1 MAGEILKQKRE
12 ESGKALKEIAQTLKI
27 RADYLKAIE
36 DEEFEK
42 LPVAV
47 YAKGYIRDYA
57 RFLKIDPE
65 AILKAYILKTSP
77 PVPEKIPPVD
87 VADAVKTKR
96 PPTKYLV
103 ITAISLAI
111 AVVYILSSLNSTP
124 EKPTVAPSE
133 KSAPTVQPQ
142 ETAQPVQEKE
152 KEAEIAVKDKKP
164 ETAPKTETAPKKE
177 PAAITGKEHTLDIS
191 ATDTTWLL
199 VKIDDTEVK
208 DMLLNQGESLRFSAK
223 QGFSL
228 KIGNAGGIKLVFDG
242 KDLGIPGEKGK
253 VINLD
258 LPADTTTKPSP
269 PKTD

>member
-12 ESGKALKEIAQTLKI
+12 ESGKALKEIAHTLKI

-57 RFLKIDPE
+57 KFLKIDPE
-65 AILKAYILKTSP
+65 VILKAYILKTSP
-77 PVPEKIPPVD
+77 PVPEKTPP

-103 ITAISLAI
+103 ITAIFLAMT
-111 AVVYILSSLNSTP
+111 VVYILSSLNSAP
-124 EKPTVAPSE
+124 EKPTVAPPE
-133 KSAPTVQPQ
+133 KSASTVQPL
-142 ETAQPVQEKE
+142 ETVQPVQEKE
-152 KEAEIAVKDKKP
+152 KEAEVALKDKKP
-164 ETAPKTETAPKKE
+164 ETAPKKE
-177 PAAITGKEHTLDIS
+177 PVTMTGKEHTLDIS

-228 KIGNAGGIKLVFDG
+228 KIGNAGGIKLIFDG
-242 KDLGIPGEKGK
+242 KDIGIPGEKGM
-253 VINLD
+253 VVNLD
-258 LPADTTTKPSP
+258 LPADTTPKPNP

>member
-27 RADYLKAIE
+27 RADYLRAIE

-77 PVPEKIPPVD
+77 PVPEKTPPVAD
-87 VADAVKTKR
+87 VVKTKR

-103 ITAISLAI
+103 ITSIFLAI

-124 EKPTVAPSE
+124 EKPEVALPE

-152 KEAEIAVKDKKP
+152 KEAEVAAKDKK
-164 ETAPKTETAPKKE
+164 TETVSQKE

-191 ATDTTWLL
+191 AIETTWLL

-228 KIGNAGGIKLVFDG
+228 KIGNAGGIKLIFDG
-242 KDLGIPGEKGK
+242 KDIGIPGEKGM
-253 VINLD
+253 VVNLD

-269 PKTD
+269 LKTD

>member
-57 RFLKIDPE
+57 RFLKIDTE
-65 AILKAYILKTSP
+65 AILNAYTLKTSP
-77 PVPEKIPPVD
+77 PVPEKTPP

-96 PPTKYLV
+96 LPIKYLV

-124 EKPTVAPSE
+124 EKPTVALPE
-133 KSAPTVQPQ
+133 KSEPTVQPQ

-152 KEAEIAVKDKKP
+152 KEAEVAAKDKK
-164 ETAPKTETAPKKE
+164 TETVSKKE

-228 KIGNAGGIKLVFDG
+228 KIGNAGGIKLIFDG
-242 KDLGIPGEKGK
+242 KDIGIPGEKGK

-258 LPADTTTKPSP
+258 LPADTTTKPNP
-269 PKTD
+269 LKTD

>member
-1 MAGEILKQKRE
+1 MAGETLKQKRE

-77 PVPEKIPPVD
+77 PVPEKISP
-87 VADAVKTKR
+87 VADVVTTKR

-124 EKPTVAPSE
+124 EKPTVSPPE

-142 ETAQPVQEKE
+142 ERAQPVQEKE
-152 KEAEIAVKDKKP
+152 KEAEVAVKDKK
-164 ETAPKTETAPKKE
+164 TETVSKKE

-199 VKIDDTEVK
+199 IKIDDTEVK
-208 DMLLNQGESLRFSAK
+208 DMLLNQGESLKFSAK

-228 KIGNAGGIKLVFDG
+228 KIGNAGGIKLIFDG
-242 KDLGIPGEKGK
+242 KDIGIPGEKGK